1 MVFRQSTIHIQS
13 PIKSLGDSYAVS
25 VQPYRLGTPTG
36 NSHDNSAA
44 APPELAKR
52 QVSGLYASVKPDAD
66 NQVVANPRFY
76 RHSYNYLGTN
86 T

>member
-13 PIKSLGDSYAVS
+13 QIKSLGNSYAVNLK
-25 VQPYRLGTPTG
+25 PYRLGTPTG
-36 NSHDNSAA
+36 NGHENSPA

-52 QVSGLYASVKPDAD
+52 QVSGLYASVNPDAD
-66 NQVVANPRFY
+66 NQVVANPCFY